1 VANATPTQPKAQRR
15 EPGPRLLKPGWLGV
29 AQAAACVAIVA
40 GAAAAVY
47 AERATISEGA
57 AALRHINAGWLL
69 AGLAAELISMIA
81 LVQLQRGLLR
91 GVGARHTLRSV
102 LAMAYSS
109 NAIAITVPI
118 VGSGLA
124 TAYSFRQLR
133 RAGTAPELVSMA
145 LTIAGVFST
154 VAFAVVAAAGALIIG
169 NPAAAVAGL
178 ATSLAL
184 AAGVAAVFAAL
195 RFPRARAWL
204 INRTIAALQW
214 SRRIIRRP
222 RNDPGPLVT
231 NALKQVGELRLG
243 YLTAGRAFTWSLVNW
258 LADVACLVCAI
269 AALHVPVP
277 WAAILIIWTA
287 GAGAA
292 SFTPIPAGIGV
303 VDVVLIAALAAA
315 GLHDANAIAAVF
327 LYRLISLKLLTSL
340 GWLGLHTLTR
350 NRRAQG
356 SG

>member
-1 VANATPTQPKAQRR
+1 MANAAPAEPTQRK
-15 EPGPRLLKPGWLGV
+15 EPGRRLLRPGWPGV
-29 AQAAACVAIVA
+29 AQAAACAAIAA
-40 GAAAAVY
+40 GAGAAVY

-69 AGLAAELISMIA
+69 AGLVAELISMVA

-118 VGSGLA
+118 VGSGIA

-145 LTIAGVFST
+145 LTVAGVFST
-154 VAFAVVAAAGALIIG
+154 VAFAVVAAAGALITG

-178 ATSLAL
+178 AASLAL

-204 INRTIAALQW
+204 VSRLIAALRL
-214 SRRIIRRP
+214 SRRVIRRP
-222 RNDPGPLVT
+222 RSEPGPLVAK
-231 NALKQVGELRLG
+231 ALNQVGELRLG
-243 YLTAGRAFTWSLVNW
+243 YFTAGRAFAWALVNW

-269 AALHVPVP
+269 AALGEPVP

-287 GAGAA
+287 GAGAV

-327 LYRLISLKLLTSL
+327 LYRVISLKLLTSL
-340 GWLGLHTLTR
+340 AWLGLHTLTG
-350 NRRAQG
+350 NRRAKG